1 MFSINSSQVTITNPN
16 IVKYFN
22 EHQNDPAFLNSCSKL
37 FESFCTLDTN
47 SKFDNLVENSVST
60 VTNSILSKLSDK
72 FNNFNPCDTPNDT
85 LFNLLTQYI
94 SKTGYFVTKV
104 NDIKNGSNLVIQNKD
119 YFDINIQS
127 YTHTKDSV
135 SKSEIDSY
143 ENYLVNLNTN
153 GIFVSVFTKINGK
166 NSIEFCQL
174 PNNKF
179 VIYLSNNYYDCDVI
193 LNLIRLLTT
202 LDYTSSKHTL
212 TNVDILRI
220 KGIIANF
227 DCTTKNVKHHI
238 KSVISTCNTI
248 TYDYIKQIITQ
259 STNDSSSVQIACDV
273 CGFLPKNHTGLV
285 AHKRKCNRLKTI
297 DTK

>member
-135 SKSEIDSY
+135 SK
-143 ENYLVNLNTN
+143 
-153 GIFVSVFTKINGK
+153 
-166 NSIEFCQL
+166 
-174 PNNKF
+174 
-179 VIYLSNNYYDCDVI
+179 
-193 LNLIRLLTT
+193 
-202 LDYTSSKHTL
+202 
-212 TNVDILRI
+212 
-220 KGIIANF
+220 
-227 DCTTKNVKHHI
+227 
-238 KSVISTCNTI
+238 
-248 TYDYIKQIITQ
+248 
-259 STNDSSSVQIACDV
+259 
-273 CGFLPKNHTGLV
+273 
-285 AHKRKCNRLKTI
+285 
-297 DTK
+297 